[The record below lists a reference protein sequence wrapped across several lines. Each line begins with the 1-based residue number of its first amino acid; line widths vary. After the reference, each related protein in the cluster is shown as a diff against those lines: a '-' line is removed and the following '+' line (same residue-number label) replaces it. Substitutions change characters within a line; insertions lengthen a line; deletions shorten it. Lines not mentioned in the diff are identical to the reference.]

1 MGITPGARRRKSG
14 ALTRKIPSVKCLI
27 DKSGFLRN
35 LHGTGDERGMNM
47 DFALLAAM
55 TAENDHINGRPNGSA
70 SISLDEIDAGIL
82 RVLEASGRASNQEI
96 GDRVGLSPSA
106 VSRRIQTLES
116 AGVILGYKAIV
127 DDSRLGRGMTVFMR
141 VTLERQSATALST
154 FETAVQKAGSISFC
168 HLVAGQY
175 DYLLQV
181 KTADI
186 SQWERLYRE
195 TLSTLPGIARL
206 ESNFSV
212 RTVVDSG
219 KPTKLLKLP

>member
-1 MGITPGARRRKSG
+1 
-14 ALTRKIPSVKCLI
+14 
-27 DKSGFLRN
+27 
-35 LHGTGDERGMNM
+35 M